1 MVMSIYLHGEMNTFT
16 KMRKFTKYILLMLCL
31 VVGCQRVELVDPS
44 PMPQIPEVS
53 GEATVNF
60 SVTLT
65 GGMPQ
70 TKAMG
75 ESPVTDIENLYL
87 IIFDSNGYFVE
98 SRLAEISGR
107 NDNKANF
114 KVTLTMT
121 NQKRIIHFIANC
133 PISQVEYGHEN
144 EVISRLYVKKG
155 ESIETA
161 YWHRLEVPY
170 IIVDDD
176 GNMVDANSQILA
188 NDANPF
194 HEVPLLRNYTQ
205 ITVEDNHDDDDNF
218 HLLSYAVYNTIDVGT
233 VAPYNKSKAEFQMFG
248 RDGLLFSYD
257 RLIADG
263 FEGHVLSSAELD
275 TDVTENDFMSPGS
288 TYYMYERKVS
298 VRPGVDESEWY
309 ESPTHIILKGV
320 YTGKGYED
328 NTTPTYYK
336 VDLIREVNNSYQYY
350 NLLRNFD
357 YTFRLRSVTGIGY
370 KTIAQAMANPAGN
383 NLAGSTHTQKLT
395 DVSDGTGRI
404 MVSYTDTTL
413 VSNHDIEFKF
423 KFIPDITNQE
433 AMNRQ
438 VSLIGD
444 LDGTGNVLK
453 GLKYTIDY
461 GEKDPNGWATVTF
474 RVNDPSDIAQVQ
486 KIVLN
491 AGDNPNLQKTITFTL
506 KKPYTLEIIC
516 YDRSHKNQ
524 TVAEPDNVIDRGIGQ
539 QLGVYFRIPDDLTPD
554 MFPLQFKI
562 EADKLSISP
571 DVTGGNTVPVVSGAS
586 IIPGKTAPA
595 FHYLFTIETY
605 EIYQSIPNEEGTTH
619 KKLAITRWLTNMV
632 ESASYVVADNKY
644 FNIAASY
651 FRNSET
657 QTEEQVLGHK
667 RRYTDLRVDPNPVFY
682 GVGESVKIM
691 FDLDSREQKF
701 LPKTVRVKLEGME
714 CTKHRDTEFDVYLT
728 ADPNDPDISTLHEH
742 TKVVVMQ
749 PGSRSVIVD
758 GLRTTVTNHSDQ
770 YDNKGTEDSNDDTGP
785 IRFTLNPEQPSEGGT
800 YDTGYYEVSSD
811 VAKRIAPAFT
821 MLSISPNPVLTGTGI
836 PVTLKFLMDA
846 DDDSYF
852 NRTVIVKLNG
862 LEDKDTRATE
872 VRVTPTE
879 GSLKVQLDNLV
890 TSSVDGNVSF
900 SLSTEDGQYKE
911 RTSETITR
919 RSAEFWGLGINPTK
933 VPQGKEKKLSIS
945 FNMDED
951 DEHFG
956 DRSITVT
963 LIGMKYMAP
972 SIISEYPDGLTQLT
986 FTPKQYRNPP
996 TRYMTIGDLVTTT
1009 EGENVGFIITAP
1021 GYGEKTVSTTRSAVE
1036 FKNLMFTRN
1045 GDVVERINVGETVE
1059 FNFNMTYFEPGMT
1072 VDVSLDGFE
1081 PYDMPTAGDGSLVEA
1096 ATRAARSYVF
1106 TPYEK
1111 NCKLQLRA
1119 VETESSSYSVT
1130 LAAASYGYQSKSAG
1144 ISKARYSF
1152 NAVANPTTIS
1162 GTGNSKIT
1170 FHIPSEAWATGQTTM
1185 PVNITLDRLEP
1196 ADNNKL
1202 QGSNGSYVYNV
1213 TKNNNNSY
1221 EFIVKTTQTT
1231 AGICYV
1237 TLEAPYFHSQSVPI
1251 TQTVPHALMAKN
1263 SNSTNSS
1270 AVYDSQAVYQLA
1282 TPLTRGQRY
1291 TLTFYVRADA
1301 NVDNFGVFLKM
1312 TSDDGKQQEFDI
1324 GNVTTQWTRKTIDIN
1339 TATNAYDMIAFN
1351 IGKVLPTNAIYFDDV
1366 SLVRSGQSEEL
1377 IKNGDFEDPSPD
1389 NWDFTSYHADD
1400 WWVKVNTGAATV
1412 LQCSL
1417 KIVDSGRTK

>member
-1 MVMSIYLHGEMNTFT
+1 
-16 KMRKFTKYILLMLCL
+16 MRKFTKYILLMLCL

-205 ITVEDNHDDDDNF
+205 ITVEDNDDDDDNF

-275 TDVTENDFMSPGS
+275 THVTENDFMSPGS

-413 VSNHDIEFKF
+413 VSNHDIEFKY

-433 AMNRQ
+433 AKNRQ
-438 VSLIGD
+438 VSLVGD

-461 GEKDPNGWATVTF
+461 GEQDPNGWATVTF

-516 YDRSHKNQ
+516 YDRSHKDQ

-571 DVTGGNTVPVVSGAS
+571 DVIGGNTVPVVSGAS

-605 EIYQSIPNEEGTTH
+605 EIYQSIPHEEGSH
-619 KKLAITRWLTNMV
+619 KKLALTRWLTNMV

-651 FRNSET
+651 FRNSDT

-691 FDLDSREQKF
+691 FDLDSREQVF

-714 CTKHRDTEFDVYLT
+714 CTKHGDTEFDVYLT
-728 ADPNDPDISTLHEH
+728 ADPNDPKVSTLHEH

-770 YDNKGTEDSNDDTGP
+770 YDNKGTEAPNDDTGP

-800 YDTGYYEVSSD
+800 YDTGYYEVSSN
-811 VAKRIAPAFT
+811 VAGRIAPAFT

-846 DDDSYF
+846 DDDRYF
-852 NRTVIVKLNG
+852 DRTVIVKLHG
-862 LEDKDTRATE
+862 LKDKDTGATE

-879 GSLKVQLDNLV
+879 GSLNVQLDNLV
-890 TSSVDGNVSF
+890 TSSVADNVSF

-1144 ISKARYSF
+1144 ISKAIYRF

-1162 GTGNSKIT
+1162 GTGTSTIT
-1170 FHIPSEAWATGQTTM
+1170 FHVPSEAWTAGQTTM

-1221 EFIVKTTQTT
+1221 EFKVKTTQTT

-1251 TQTVPHALMAKN
+1251 NQTVPHALKM
-1263 SNSTNSS
+1263 TNDRDVTDAWRAQVYYILSKPLQRGTTYTFKCMVKSS
-1270 AVYDSQAVYQLA
+1270 ATQSVGIFIQSSGGAQQDAYNISLNNISGNWQERTVEFTTDNNNDYNL
-1282 TPLTRGQRY
+1282 
-1291 TLTFYVRADA
+1291 LTF
-1301 NVDNFGVFLKM
+1301 NLGNFVGDV
-1312 TSDDGKQQEFDI
+1312 
-1324 GNVTTQWTRKTIDIN
+1324 
-1339 TATNAYDMIAFN
+1339 
-1351 IGKVLPTNAIYFDDV
+1351 YFDNV
-1366 SLVRSGQSEEL
+1366 SLIRKNDPAREEL
-1377 IKNGDFEDPSPD
+1377 MSNTDFEGVTIEGLWDFKTNGDNGSNPSCSVLVVPEG
-1389 NWDFTSYHADD
+1389 Y
-1400 WWVKVNTGAATV
+1400 VN
-1412 LQCSL
+1412 
-1417 KIVDSGRTK
+1417 